1 MGDALKDLTKV
12 LEAAPNDKV
21 AIADRECLNAL
32 KEASGGTKM
41 APEPPKNELKEG

>member
-1 MGDALKDLTKV
+1 MMTEALKDLTKV

-32 KEASGGTKM
+32 KEASGGMKM
-41 APEPPKNELKEG
+41 APEPPKID